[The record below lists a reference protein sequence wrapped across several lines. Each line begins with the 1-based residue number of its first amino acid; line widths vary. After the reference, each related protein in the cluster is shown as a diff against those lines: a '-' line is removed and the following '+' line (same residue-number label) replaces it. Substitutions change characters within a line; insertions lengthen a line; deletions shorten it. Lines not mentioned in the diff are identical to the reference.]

1 MARSSKK
8 KFEGMDYMEYS
19 DLCYD
24 YVNKGLVKFSLMYD
38 NSLNVL
44 AKRMTSRYTENAL
57 HAFGTFRLEK
67 DEIVVEATPVAYIYN
82 NRLHAGVAQVAV
94 IGVNKNTGKNI
105 DRLLFTNSYSSDSPE
120 TVYEAIDT
128 IADDVTEKAWRLFN
142 DMVKED

>member
-1 MARSSKK
+1 M
-8 KFEGMDYMEYS
+8 
-19 DLCYD
+19 
-24 YVNKGLVKFSLMYD
+24 
-38 NSLNVL
+38 
-44 AKRMTSRYTENAL
+44 
-57 HAFGTFRLEK
+57 
-67 DEIVVEATPVAYIYN
+67 
-82 NRLHAGVAQVAV
+82 